1 MAGPVPLP
9 TTIKRFCVIR
19 SPHVFKKSREHFELR
34 THNRLIDI
42 LEPSTKDNRLADQ
55 AERAGRRAYIDED
68 VAKRT
73 MSVQALLGKKIGTTQ
88 YFDQTGRAVCVTAL
102 EVGPCTVTQVK
113 SVERDGYSS
122 AQIGFEEVKKRTQ
135 PLDGHLKPSGG
146 LFRHLREVDIDDGGE
161 VEVGQKLDVGLFEPG
176 TEGRR
181 HRQQQGTR
189 VRRGSETAQF
199 PWGPEDS
206 RTVRPP
212 SGARLHRGG
221 QHPRARHQ
229 GPQDGRSHGER
240 ACHRA
245 QPEGGRGG
253 F

>member
-1 MAGPVPLP
+1 
-9 TTIKRFCVIR
+9 
-19 SPHVFKKSREHFELR
+19 
-34 THNRLIDI
+34 
-42 LEPSTKDNRLADQ
+42 
-55 AERAGRRAYIDED
+55 
-68 VAKRT
+68 

-176 TEGRR
+176 QKVDATGNSKGRGFAGGVKRHNFRGGPKTHGQSDR
-181 HRQQQGTR
+181 HRAPGSIGAGSTPGR
-189 VRRGSETAQF
+189 VIKGLKMAGHMGNVRV
-199 PWGPEDS
+199 
-206 RTVRPP
+206 TVRNLKVVETD
-212 SGARLHRGG
+212 SDRNLLLLEGAVPGAHNSIVMIRKTG
-221 QHPRARHQ
+221 
-229 GPQDGRSHGER
+229 
-240 ACHRA
+240 
-245 QPEGGRGG
+245 
-253 F
+253 